1 MNRSLKAVLLI
12 ILISAIALAACSGE
26 AADDPSL
33 EPTLLV
39 TPPSEYASLVNP
51 NSTSDLAAVEAGKTL
66 YKTNCTSC
74 HGEVGKGDGPATA
87 ALVPK
92 PANLA
97 DNMGSFSDGYLYWRI
112 SAGGQMPP
120 FNSAMP
126 AWKNIF
132 TKEQI
137 WHIITYMRTFSPS

>member
-1 MNRSLKAVLLI
+1 MKQPLNTLLFVLLI
-12 ILISAIALAACSGE
+12 GTVALVACGGE
-26 AADDPSL
+26 ATADPAQEPSIQ
-33 EPTLLV
+33 V
-39 TPPSEYASLVNP
+39 TPPSEYATLVNP
-51 NSTSDLAAVEAGKTL
+51 NSISDIAAVEAGKTL

-74 HGEVGKGDGPATA
+74 HGEEGKGDGPATTS
-87 ALVPK
+87 LDPK

-126 AWKNIF
+126 AWKDIF

-137 WHIITYMRTFSPS
+137 WQIITYMRTFSP